1 MVVTFIWNAY
11 FLCNQTSVQINMRIR
26 QMLLP
31 QGRQLSS
38 ILNKLSIRRGC
49 GEGRWWFGPPQFSNF
64 LLFPRMTFFPL
75 DAVFS
80 YKICEEMEK
89 ELQMK
94 HNASLR
100 YKIWPQTHSFKLSP
114 INTRFLSYFFSSNHH
129 HKEVFYIKIFVKRK
143 NNKTAERLIP
153 KTTKKQKTYSHD
165 VVVSVQL

>member
-1 MVVTFIWNAY
+1 MVVTFISNAY

-31 QGRQLSS
+31 QGRQLSL

-49 GEGRWWFGPPQFSNF
+49 GGGRWWFDPPIFQFSTLSKDDIF
-64 LLFPRMTFFPL
+64 PSWYGLFSWNLRRDGERTTNETQCIVKIQNMT
-75 DAVFS
+75 AIHVR
-80 YKICEEMEK
+80 
-89 ELQMK
+89 
-94 HNASLR
+94 N
-100 YKIWPQTHSFKLSP
+100 KLSP

-153 KTTKKQKTYSHD
+153 KITKKQKTYSHD

>member
-49 GEGRWWFGPPQFSNF
+49 GDPPIFQFSA
-64 LLFPRMTFFPL
+64 LPRMTFFPL

-80 YKICEEMEK
+80 HKICEEMEK

-129 HKEVFYIKIFVKRK
+129 HKEVFYIKIFVK
-143 NNKTAERLIP
+143 EE
-153 KTTKKQKTYSHD
+153 
-165 VVVSVQL
+165 